1 MDRCLKKRTCG
12 LIVVFVDMNTCI
24 FIEGRN
30 LKTFL
35 KENYAIA
42 LDFCYLFTKNVEHD
56 VSVVLME
63 FACIR

>member
-12 LIVVFVDMNTCI
+12 LVVVFVDMNTCI

-35 KENYAIA
+35 KGNYEIT
-42 LDFCYLFTKNVEHD
+42 LNFCYLFTKNVEHD
-56 VSVVLME
+56 V
-63 FACIR
+63 